1 MGMSV
6 GVAKT
11 FVHVD
16 PRQTTRPFYG
26 AVNEAPSK
34 KQDRP
39 RTAQICPIFILY
51 NHHKLSDIYNRK

>member
-16 PRQTTRPFYG
+16 SRKTT
-26 AVNEAPSK
+26 AVLW
-34 KQDRP
+34 
-39 RTAQICPIFILY
+39 CY
-51 NHHKLSDIYNRK
+51 